1 MAGEHSGVGE
11 STWEGSVLEGAGQ
24 EASRA
29 DVQRTGRDMS
39 KMMDGEADR
48 DQPSHC
54 LVAPG
59 YFFNTKDN
67 GRVHA
72 WHDQTAL

>member
-1 MAGEHSGVGE
+1 MLFVCMAGERSGVGE
-11 STWEGSVLEGAGQ
+11 GTREGSVLEGTGQ

-48 DQPSHC
+48 RDQSSHC

-59 YFFNTKDN
+59 YFF
-67 GRVHA
+67 
-72 WHDQTAL
+72 